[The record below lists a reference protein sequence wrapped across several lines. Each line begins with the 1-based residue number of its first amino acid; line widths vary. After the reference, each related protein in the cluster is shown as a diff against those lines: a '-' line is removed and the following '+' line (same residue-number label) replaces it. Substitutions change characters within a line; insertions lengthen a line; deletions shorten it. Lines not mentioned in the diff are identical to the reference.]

1 MGVGTVQDEGG
12 SHKVASRG
20 VKEEMDGREEGR
32 SGACQH
38 ILISQSPE
46 FSNSLWK
53 FKGERR
59 VENNLRGTARN

>member
-1 MGVGTVQDEGG
+1 MGVATVRDEGG
-12 SHKVASRG
+12 SHGVVIRG
-20 VKEEMDGREEGR
+20 VKEEVDGREEGR
-32 SGACQH
+32 SGALQH
-38 ILISQSPE
+38 ILISHSPE

>member
-1 MGVGTVQDEGG
+1 MGVATVQDEGG
-12 SHKVASRG
+12 SHRVVIRG

-32 SGACQH
+32 SGALQH
-38 ILISQSPE
+38 ILISQAPE

-53 FKGERR
+53 FKGEKR